1 MAMHKRMLGQYMWD
15 HNEREGGRE
24 RREGEKGG
32 RQIQRDRERQKQ
44 SFEFFLAIHN
54 NSSEEKKLQWDESLP
69 RMRWR

>member
-32 RQIQRDRERQKQ
+32 REGRETDTERQR
-44 SFEFFLAIHN
+44 ETETEL
-54 NSSEEKKLQWDESLP
+54 
-69 RMRWR
+69 